1 MSCCI
6 PGSRG
11 SSNLLKQWK
20 HIWYSSCN
28 WNYDR
33 IKLAIVHCPSPR
45 SICLLHRPDRWAE
58 WGHSGNH
65 QCASF
70 KSLMVALI
78 SAVPPGMWYC
88 FWFTVFLGGVVV
100 ASVWPFPPSQPSLQ
114 QVEEPMWWFC
124 QMLSIFTLIMF
135 TRGLPRWHS
144 AKELTCQCKRYK
156 KCRFN
161 PWVGKIPWKRAWQP
175 TPVFLP
181 GESHG
186 QRSLLDY
193 GP

>member
-78 SAVPPGMWYC
+78 SAVPPGIWYC
-88 FWFTVFLGGVVV
+88 FWFTIVLGRDSSTDLQF
-100 ASVWPFPPSQPSLQ
+100 AFPTICPIQEIRES
-114 QVEEPMWWFC
+114 MWGFF
-124 QMLSIFTLIMF
+124 Q
-135 TRGLPRWHS
+135 
-144 AKELTCQCKRYK
+144 
-156 KCRFN
+156 
-161 PWVGKIPWKRAWQP
+161 
-175 TPVFLP
+175 
-181 GESHG
+181 
-186 QRSLLDY
+186 LLDMCVCVCVFY
-193 GP
+193 FVHSRTGEITTGWILGTTASLWDGSELKLHWSSHLHNPVLWLVA